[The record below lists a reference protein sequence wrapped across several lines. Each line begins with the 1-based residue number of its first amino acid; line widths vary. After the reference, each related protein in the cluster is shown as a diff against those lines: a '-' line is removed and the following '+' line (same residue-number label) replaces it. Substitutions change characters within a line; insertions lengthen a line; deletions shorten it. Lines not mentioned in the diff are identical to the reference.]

1 MTNQD
6 AVQLLY
12 DNLGQLNSPEGPITL
27 LPFAYDCEETRHVKR
42 QVCEA
47 LVALLEDNGH
57 MTPAAVADTSAT
69 PRSRSTITIRCRSC
83 GETLATTT
91 ADANGAAMIH
101 APTLIEGMARKDP
114 ACPHRDITPADN
126 VRRIE
131 QAILAT
137 QQPQEGQPS

>member
-1 MTNQD
+1 MPDQN

-27 LPFAYDCEETRHVKR
+27 LPFAYDCEETRKVKR

-57 MTPAAVADTSAT
+57 MTPAAVAEPAAPT
-69 PRSRSTITIRCRSC
+69 RRQQIQLRCRTC
-83 GETLATTT
+83 GELLAATTV
-91 ADANGAAMIH
+91 DENGVGMIN
-101 APTLIEGMARKDP
+101 APTLIEGMARKNP
-114 ACPHRDITPADN
+114 ACPHHDITPADN

-137 QQPQEGQPS
+137 QQPEGGTS

>member
-1 MTNQD
+1 MPNQD

-47 LVALLEDNGH
+47 LVTLLEDNGYIAP
-57 MTPAAVADTSAT
+57 PAATEPAA
-69 PRSRSTITIRCRSC
+69 PSRRQQIQLRCRTCAELLMS
-83 GETLATTT
+83 TTV
-91 ADANGAAMIH
+91 DESGVGMIH
-101 APTLIEGMARKDP
+101 APTLIEGMARKTP
-114 ACPHRDITPADN
+114 ACPHTDITPADN

-131 QAILAT
+131 EAILAT
-137 QQPQEGQPS
+137 QQSEGGQPS